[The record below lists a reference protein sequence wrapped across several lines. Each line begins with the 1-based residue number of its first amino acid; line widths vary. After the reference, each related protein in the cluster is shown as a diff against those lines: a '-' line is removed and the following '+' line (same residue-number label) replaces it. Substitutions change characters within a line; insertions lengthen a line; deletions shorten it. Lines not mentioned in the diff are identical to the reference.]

1 MELNYP
7 YLNEEQI
14 KNIKQKL
21 IPKFNEEDINNLKQ
35 LEDAEADGLEW
46 LEMFEDYI
54 YPDNLSHILN
64 KKIGL
69 NDDASQEE
77 RDEIFF
83 FVFCASSEWT
93 MVTNLV
99 WEWLE
104 ENEW

>member
-14 KNIKQKL
+14 KNIKQEL

-54 YPDNLSHILN
+54 YPDNLSHISN

-69 NDDASQEE
+69 NEE
-77 RDEIFF
+77 EIG
-83 FVFCASSEWT
+83 ATWKWSE
-93 MVTNLV
+93 NG
-99 WEWLE
+99 LE
-104 ENEW
+104 LWMRIG